1 VPQYSVI
8 NPQALMNGEPEDIS
22 VIRANLE
29 AISQV
34 LAGLDDSNIAAGANI
49 QLSKIALGGGFNMA
63 GGNFTSTGVVQAG
76 GRVSGSRLAGRQGA
90 NLQATNG
97 HLVITNGLHI
107 IAANPGNPRISYLDL
122 DVGSAEPP
130 DGDIVILVNRTGLVL
145 EYDLLGNLMFSG
157 VGVNNDIYPHAVN
170 STRGFIYILSEN
182 KWQMLL
188 NA

>member
-1 VPQYSVI
+1 MPQFSVI
-8 NPQALMNGEPEDIS
+8 NPQAMVNGEPEDVS
-22 VIRANLE
+22 VVRANFE

-34 LAGLDDSNIAAGANI
+34 LASLDDSNIAAGANI
-49 QLSKIALGGGFNMA
+49 QLSKIALGAFSMA
-63 GGNFTSTGVVQAG
+63 GGNFIAPGVVQAG

-97 HLVITNGLHI
+97 HLVITNGLHLI
-107 IAANPGNPRISYLDL
+107 TTNPGNPPISYLDL
-122 DVGSAEPP
+122 DTGSSEPP

-145 EYDLLGNLMFSG
+145 QYDLLGNLMFSPPG
-157 VGVNNDIYPHAVN
+157 GGTYPHAVN
-170 STRGFIYILSEN
+170 ATRGFIYILSEN